1 MNKIF
6 INKLFLA
13 CRKHFS
19 TNLTRHSKLI
29 VIGAGTGGL
38 SVVNQ
43 LNNQKIIN
51 ASDITIFDPAKNHF
65 YQPGFTK
72 IAGGVIESD
81 YLINHWVK
89 YDMKELTSNFNFKN
103 DAVKAIDPEKNS
115 IQTENG
121 DTWTY
126 DHLVIA
132 SGLKLNKDSIPGKKY
147 LIDF

>member
-6 INKLFLA
+6 IKKFFYSS
-13 CRKHFS
+13 KKYFS
-19 TNLTRHSKLI
+19 SKMTKHSKLI

-38 SVVNQ
+38 SVANQ

-51 ASDITIFDPAKNHF
+51 ARDITIFDPANNHF

-72 IAGGVIESD
+72 IAGGVIESE
-81 YLINHWVK
+81 YLINNWVR
-89 YDMKELTSNFNFKN
+89 YDMKELTSKFNFHN
-103 DAVKAIDPEKNS
+103 EAVKSVDPEKNS

-126 DHLVIA
+126 EHLVIS
-132 SGLKLNKDSIPGKKY
+132 SGLKLNKDSIPGK
-147 LIDF
+147 IIVI